1 LFLFGSA
8 KGSSGIIS
16 AIMTTQTA
24 ETTFY
29 TDDQG
34 IRVTNS
40 RLVFGDTTYSM
51 ANLTSVA
58 VKRPPT
64 NYGVLIVLL
73 IFVLVWVFGLTV
85 NQPSLSGAGGIGTV
99 VVAGAFF
106 ISIALKKWNLT
117 ITSSSGESS
126 PISSRDK
133 RYIDRIAQAIQEALI
148 ARG

>member
-1 LFLFGSA
+1 
-8 KGSSGIIS
+8 
-16 AIMTTQTA
+16 MTTQTS

-73 IFVLVWVFGLTV
+73 IFVLVWVFGLTS

-99 VVAGAFF
+99 VVAVAFF

-133 RYIDRIAQAIQEALI
+133 RYIDKIAQAIQEALI